1 MISEHSYREPEVG
14 VKFCMLNFSK
24 LVYCKVFYDAGIEAL
39 SLRS

>member
-1 MISEHSYREPEVG
+1 MN
-14 VKFCMLNFSK
+14 NFTK